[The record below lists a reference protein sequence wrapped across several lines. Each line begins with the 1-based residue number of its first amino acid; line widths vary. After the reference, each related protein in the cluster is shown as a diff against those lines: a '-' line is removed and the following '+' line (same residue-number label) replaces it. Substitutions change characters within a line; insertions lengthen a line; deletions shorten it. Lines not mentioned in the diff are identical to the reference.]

1 MKISEVSARRQQAQ
15 LVTTLIAA
23 ACLAF
28 LFVAWPRHEQPQVVV
43 ETVPVDDSPPVPK
56 FSIWRPFFFTNV
68 GDHDISMPPGTS
80 FVVHPAEAEQ
90 PYLVTALRLLGPS
103 TGLTAEIAPGRIRE
117 SISEVVVSEAFGASD
132 STVKV
137 DLPLELDLAK
147 GDAEFWREAG
157 FLVIPAGEGAKKF
170 KPLPIANSTPAVG
183 DPLWLATAVYGG
195 APASQYTHRANV
207 TGVSETGGV
216 DYAFENAELSL
227 QAAVGAP
234 LLNSAGEVVGVH
246 LSGQADG
253 TGVVGQGISAD
264 RLREALE
271 KLL

>member
-1 MKISEVSARRQQAQ
+1 MNISEVSARREHAH
-15 LVTTLIAA
+15 LVATLIAA

-28 LFVAWPRHEQPQVVV
+28 LFFAWPRHEQPKVVV
-43 ETVPVDDSPPVPK
+43 ETAPLDDSPPVPK

-80 FVVHPAEAEQ
+80 FVIRPVQSERL
-90 PYLVTALRLLGPS
+90 YLVTALQLLGPS
-103 TGLTAEIAPGRIRE
+103 TGLTAEIAPGQIRE

-137 DLPLELDLAK
+137 EIPLELDLAK
-147 GDAEFWREAG
+147 GDAEFWKAAG
-157 FLVIPAGEGAKKF
+157 LLVIPAGDNAKKL
-170 KPLPIANSTPAVG
+170 KPLPIASSAPTVG
-183 DPLWLATAVYGG
+183 DPVWLATAVYGG

-253 TGVVGQGISAD
+253 TAVVGRGISAD